1 MINSGRG
8 IFFVS
13 MFWGIDMKKK
23 VSLVC
28 TKCGSRNYA
37 TIKSAEAKKIRLEI
51 NKFCKKCNAHTLHQ
65 EAK

>member
-1 MINSGRG
+1 
-8 IFFVS
+8 
-13 MFWGIDMKKK
+13 MKKK